1 MTTAIAS
8 VISRRLVHE
17 ASSLDTSQ
25 STRVSRGVGG
35 VLLEIV
41 PDQRGG
47 TNSATHPASAADSL
61 PSQRDQGRLRA

>member
-1 MTTAIAS
+1 MTTTIAS

-17 ASSLDTSQ
+17 ASTLA
-25 STRVSRGVGG
+25 RARECNEGVGG

-41 PDQRGG
+41 PTSADG

-61 PSQRDQGRLRA
+61 LSQSWDQGRLRA